1 MSIARKN
8 IIKYSKTLKLS
19 KKLRNIKKS
28 KKKNKKN
35 KKGGGTLSLNEDKDY
50 FTNIMSLT
58 VSTYFHCNRI
68 LKQQIMKLYDVVLKC
83 IGSRLLEK
91 NHVKYNQFKSNL
103 DTIFKKDIEQM
114 TLQIFNV
121 MSLQCVIL
129 LTELVRFEDF
139 TKNNKYT
146 YSNMSKYPI
155 PDIINLYN
163 NIIKI
168 NWLDY
173 DKIILHL
180 QNYDDNP
187 DISNRAKKFFGIL
200 PNILFN
206 VKNDNSCPIVEN
218 DKPIIYTLI
227 GELSLLQILNSYAH
241 NIYLIGIVT
250 DMSDADGKNYTP
262 FEFMHH
268 DIIHRK
274 NRLLLDLD
282 NKKTIYEKQ
291 FINYLINNQSIS
303 KDKLHKITIILF
315 LLMHESLDENILFKK
330 KIQANNYD
338 TLFSESKTL
347 TFIKYKIDDNSINK
361 SWTNTKFFGGL
372 LPEDIFTR
380 LNGEIMNS
388 SQIPEYLE
396 SASTVFINEWNLF
409 FETLHI

>member
-1 MSIARKN
+1 
-8 IIKYSKTLKLS
+8 
-19 KKLRNIKKS
+19 
-28 KKKNKKN
+28 
-35 KKGGGTLSLNEDKDY
+35 
-50 FTNIMSLT
+50 
-58 VSTYFHCNRI
+58 
-68 LKQQIMKLYDVVLKC
+68 
-83 IGSRLLEK
+83 
-91 NHVKYNQFKSNL
+91 
-103 DTIFKKDIEQM
+103 
-114 TLQIFNV
+114 
-121 MSLQCVIL
+121 
-129 LTELVRFEDF
+129 
-139 TKNNKYT
+139 
-146 YSNMSKYPI
+146 MSKYPI